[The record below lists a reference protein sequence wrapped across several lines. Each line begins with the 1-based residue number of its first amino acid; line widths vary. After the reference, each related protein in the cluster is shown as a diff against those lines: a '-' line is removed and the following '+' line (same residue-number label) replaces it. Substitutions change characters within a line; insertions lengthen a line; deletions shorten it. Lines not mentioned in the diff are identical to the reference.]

1 MVVNDVPED
10 HLRNLLDRFVKRLE
24 IRMPDHRIC
33 VGIGSPMKDIQNLH
47 LAYRRAGAAVRMAA
61 ESGQKMIW
69 FDEMGLY
76 RMLCLIPDPLLRKEM
91 GEKLLMP
98 LLIYDREHG
107 TNYIE
112 TLEKAVAKRTFT
124 HRNTAVYRL
133 GNIRKLLGNELDSPA
148 DRLRYQIACMLLHA
162 PGESDI
168 S

>member
-1 MVVNDVPED
+1 
-10 HLRNLLDRFVKRLE
+10 
-24 IRMPDHRIC
+24 
-33 VGIGSPMKDIQNLH
+33 MKDIQNLH

-61 ESGQKMIW
+61 ESEQKMIW
-69 FDEMGLY
+69 FDDMGLY

-112 TLEKAVAKRTFT
+112 TLEIYLETGGSIKAVAKRTFT